1 MFELVFYAIGF
12 FLITLFIQYLFHR
25 FRKNGNRGKGAIW
38 VGRSA
43 AIVICVMG
51 ILSKNV
57 NYLGAVLGFL
67 MGDEIGKKMGW
78 H

>member
-1 MFELVFYAIGF
+1 MFDKVFYAVGF
-12 FLITLFIQYLFHR
+12 FLITLLFQHLLHR
-25 FRKNGNRGKGAIW
+25 LRKNGNQGKGAVW

-43 AIVICVMG
+43 AVVICIMG
-51 ILSKNV
+51 VVTKNI

-67 MGDEIGKKMGW
+67 VADEMGRQMGW

>member
-1 MFELVFYAIGF
+1 MIEPVLYAVGF
-12 FLITLFIQYLFHR
+12 FLITLLFQYLLHR
-25 FRKNGNRGKGAIW
+25 FRKNENRGQGAIW

-51 ILSKNV
+51 IVSKNI

-67 MGDEIGKKMGW
+67 MADEVGKKMGW
-78 H
+78 